1 MNYKIK
7 QSNIFIF
14 LTLIGVLSIIGFVL
28 IGFNG
33 WKNLKDK
40 TAEKDLKEFHK
51 LFEEGK
57 PYYTLDQA
65 NKIVRELIPKIE
77 KIAGRKF
84 NKIPEIR
91 LINTKEFKKV
101 LIRETD
107 IKILNNSNRLI
118 ENKRNPFQIMVK
130 LFYGIYGS
138 RDHILYLLP
147 KKIATI
153 LRLLKLDEKYGMDI
167 VRITIAHELT
177 HALQDQYLNLFN
189 KRIELPGTEE
199 VHAFSATI
207 EGHAVFIEKEIGRQL
222 GIDDFIIDLF
232 PLADSAK
239 MRFDNPKLIQMMTSD
254 ISWTSIY
261 SQGEKFIAHHYKKGG
276 NRLLWKILENPP
288 IDTSMIVDPKTYSPK
303 LYDYL
308 NYNNILENLYNY
320 NDHYKNHKFTYENIS
335 LSKFDLSIMFRN
347 IDFPQK
353 SWIISKVQHYQ
364 FFSIYSYDTLL
375 AQITFILLEDSQYTS
390 QYISLREKFIQHN
403 FQNID
408 SYINKDSWKDIYIN
422 KNCLD
427 SIDFARQTSITL
439 EVIDSSMNKIPK
451 KNIHTVVG
459 KKNMVI
465 IHNDG
470 AFNLTPCDIG
480 NIFSKIFKRYQ
491 KAKNKKHQ

>member
-189 KRIELPGTEE
+189 KRSELPGTEE